1 MLIVELI
8 VRVSAGHKELE
19 DELTSTVI
27 KDLGLLHSKR
37 DMYFINKV
45 LLPMIRNEQTVPICI
60 MEKSKSDA
68 WAVKMD
74 SLSIG
79 GGQSD
84 KQTK

>member
-8 VRVSAGHKELE
+8 CRVSAGHKELE
-19 DELTSTVI
+19 EELTNTVI
-27 KDLGLLHSKR
+27 QDIGLLHSKR
-37 DMYFINKV
+37 DMFFINKV
-45 LLPMIRNEQTVPICI
+45 LLPLIRNEQTVPVSVL
-60 MEKSKSDA
+60 EKSKSDN

-84 KQTK
+84 K